1 MLQPIST
8 DTSDFPE
15 MRRKGCVYV
24 DKTAYLS
31 NLLTGL
37 DARFFLARPR
47 SRCFASRER
56 RSKKRG
62 EKRNNISSMNTTLC
76 YMYMIEDTATVRILI
91 PKVDDAG

>member
-37 DARFFLARPR
+37 DARFF
-47 SRCFASRER
+47 SRASTAFRQVTDDLSYLNKHIMSNDEVSMLCKQGEKEQKER
-56 RSKKRG
+56 RKK
-62 EKRNNISSMNTTLC
+62 K
-76 YMYMIEDTATVRILI
+76 
-91 PKVDDAG
+91 

>member
-47 SRCFASRER
+47 RFVKSLMIFP
-56 RSKKRG
+56 
-62 EKRNNISSMNTTLC
+62 ISTS
-76 YMYMIEDTATVRILI
+76 I
-91 PKVDDAG
+91 

>member
-37 DARFFLARPR
+37 DARFFLARR
-47 SRCFASRER
+47 GLDALQAGREGAKR
-56 RSKKRG
+56 EAKK
-62 EKRNNISSMNTTLC
+62 EITS
-76 YMYMIEDTATVRILI
+76 
-91 PKVDDAG
+91 PQ